1 MKIRILLFAFI
12 TISLFSCFQSEENV
26 FEILQGNLTIIDSIK
41 IDDSGFSFS
50 NLKNSKI
57 YNDTLL
63 AFGDGSFSSIN
74 MFHSKTGEFLAT
86 YESDSIDSFI
96 IPKKSYSN
104 FCIVGDNI
112 YILNHLLSKV
122 YVFNLDKKFEEVVDL
137 KFKNH
142 MMKPRYNVFFEVFQ
156 KSIYVSTEYNSSTTN
171 ENFKFSPLVSVF
183 DEKGR
188 FRIDFGKYPKPYT
201 EGNLVLS
208 TNESKI
214 IKDEKIYILNVAGVP
229 ILKEYLLNGDL
240 NGVYKLESEHHD
252 PEIGYYTDD
261 PFSAPLTD
269 QFNGLAS
276 DQNSSKKVF
285 YASYHSFD
293 TRDRDYGLGTYR
305 WMLMKIDLE
314 KMTIKE
320 TEIAGAWY
328 LDDYPNLI
336 PQVKG
341 DTVSF
346 LIREKDENLYLKR
359 LIFD

>member
-1 MKIRILLFAFI
+1 MKIKIILCLLILLKL
-12 TISLFSCFQSEENV
+12 TSCKQSDELF
-26 FEILQGNLTIIDSIK
+26 FETVSGNLTIVDSVK

-50 NLKNSKI
+50 SVWNVKV
-57 YNDTLL
+57 YNDSML
-63 AFGDGSFSSIN
+63 ALGDGSFSSIN

-86 YESDSIDSFI
+86 FESDSIESFI

-104 FCIVGDNI
+104 FSINGNRI
-112 YILNHLLSKV
+112 YLLNHLLSKV
-122 YVFNLDKKFEEVVDL
+122 YVFALNKEFIEVVEL
-137 KFKNH
+137 KFKDNFY
-142 MMKPRYNVFFEVFQ
+142 KPQFNVLFEFVDDRYYISTDFDG
-156 KSIYVSTEYNSSTTN
+156 VSMHET
-171 ENFKFSPLVSVF
+171 FKHSPLVSVF
-183 DEKGR
+183 NANGD
-188 FRIDFGKYPKPYT
+188 FINDFGSYPKPYL

-208 TNESKI
+208 ANENKI
-214 IKDEKIYILNVAGVP
+214 IKDGKIYILNVAGVP

-276 DQNSSKKVF
+276 DQNSPKKVF

-314 KMTIKE
+314 NMTIKE

>member
-1 MKIRILLFAFI
+1 MKKRVLSFVFI
-12 TISLFSCFQSEENV
+12 INSLISCNQSEEQV
-26 FEILQGNLTIIDSIK
+26 FEIQQGNLTILDSVK
-41 IDDSGFSFS
+41 IDDSGFSFGEVY
-50 NLKNSKI
+50 NPRV
-57 YNDTLL
+57 YNDSILG
-63 AFGDGSFSSIN
+63 FGDATFRSIN
-74 MFHSKTGEFLAT
+74 LFHSKSGAFLST
-86 YESDSIDSFI
+86 YETDSIDSYQLPVKDMSFFYI
-96 IPKKSYSN
+96 D
-104 FCIVGDNI
+104 GDRVF
-112 YILNHLLSKV
+112 ILNDLV
-122 YVFNLDKKFEEVVDL
+122 RNVFVFDLDKNFIEKIELKFSDFSQKPAFEGFFEIHNNSIFLSSVNDGTLSERFKYSKIVTEFDL
-137 KFKNH
+137 KGN
-142 MMKPRYNVFFEVFQ
+142 YIN
-156 KSIYVSTEYNSSTTN
+156 
-171 ENFKFSPLVSVF
+171 
-183 DEKGR
+183 
-188 FRIDFGKYPKPYT
+188 DFGNYPKPYT

-252 PEIGYYTDD
+252 PEIGYYIND

-320 TEIAGAWY
+320 AEIAGAWY

-336 PQVKG
+336 PQAKG